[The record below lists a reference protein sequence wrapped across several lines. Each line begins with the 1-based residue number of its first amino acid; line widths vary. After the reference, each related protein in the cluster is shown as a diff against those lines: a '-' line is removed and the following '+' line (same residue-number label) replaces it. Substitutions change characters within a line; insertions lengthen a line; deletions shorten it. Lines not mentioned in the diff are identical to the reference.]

1 LSNSVETGAKSA
13 LKSLQKIPLFVWQQ
27 AILLGLVICLC
38 MSLAQLFWLLMGAG
52 AHEPKSTL
60 PTAINAS
67 LAERSTSVSA
77 RVDIAALSA
86 TDIFGK
92 LSAKPQEAIK
102 PSVSAVE
109 QNAPETKL
117 KLVLKGIIGS
127 SDQNTARAII
137 ADGDKQALYALNDK
151 LPGGNRV
158 FLAKVMQDKVILNNG
173 GRFESL
179 PLYGDVPAGAN
190 KSVRTRASSK
200 RSSSSQNR
208 RVNSAS
214 VNSLAD
220 GNTSLAD
227 VVKVSMVR
235 ESGKV
240 VGYRVRP
247 GKKRELFD
255 SLGLKSGDI
264 VTAVNGTNL
273 DSSAKAMEVYK
284 SMRETTS
291 ATFDIKRGEETFS
304 LNIDTN

>member
-1 LSNSVETGAKSA
+1 MSNSVETGAITA
-13 LKSLQKIPLFVWQQ
+13 LKSLQKIPLKVWQQ
-27 AILLGLVICLC
+27 AVLLVLVICLC

-52 AHEPKSTL
+52 SHTTHAPLPK
-60 PTAINAS
+60 AINAS
-67 LAERSTSVSA
+67 LAERSSSVSH

-86 TDIFGK
+86 VDIFGK
-92 LSAKPQEAIK
+92 PSAKPQEQVK
-102 PSVSAVE
+102 PAVSAVE

-127 SDQNTARAII
+127 SDQSTARAII

-158 FLAKVMQDKVILNNG
+158 SLAKVMHDKVILNNA

-179 PLYGDVPAGAN
+179 PLYGDAPATA
-190 KSVRTRASSK
+190 
-200 RSSSSQNR
+200 RSSIRSRPTPERSSNR
-208 RVNSAS
+208 QSRSVNSAS
-214 VNSLAD
+214 VQKLAD

-255 SLGLKSGDI
+255 SMGLKSGDI
-264 VTAVNGTNL
+264 VTAVNGTTL

-291 ATFDIKRGEETFS
+291 ATFDIKRGEETLS